1 MKKLFFSVICAVFAC
16 FAARAQNTE
25 YRLSTH
31 ILDIGTGMP
40 APNVAVKL
48 FRQSAGGEW
57 TEIADGITDS
67 NGRISPFGPKQFGNI
82 QTPFCHKRLFR
93 PAKTKLRLPLY
104 RGRLQN
110 RKQRP
115 PLPYSDHRIGQRL
128 FDLSRELKS
137 RPNFNLP

>member
-67 NGRISPFGPKQFGNI
+67 NGRIADFLPSDQNNSGIF
-82 QTPFCHKRLFR
+82 
-93 PAKTKLRLPLY
+93 KLRFATSDY
-104 RGRLQN
+104 FARQN
-110 RKQRP
+110 KTP
-115 PLPYSDHRIGQRL
+115 STLI
-128 FDLSRELKS
+128 
-137 RPNFNLP
+137 

>member
-57 TEIADGITDS
+57 TETVSYTHLRAHETPEHLPSDQNNSGI
-67 NGRISPFGPKQFGNI
+67 F
-82 QTPFCHKRLFR
+82 
-93 PAKTKLRLPLY
+93 KLRFATSDY
-104 RGRLQN
+104 FARQKQN
-110 RKQRP
+110 SVY
-115 PLPYSDHRIGQRL
+115 PYIEVVFKIENNDRHYHIPITVSANGYSTYL
-128 FDLSRELKS
+128 G
-137 RPNFNLP
+137 N

>member
-40 APNVAVKL
+40 APNIAVKL

-67 NGRISPFGPKQFGNI
+67 NGRIADFLPSDQNNSGIF
-82 QTPFCHKRLFR
+82 
-93 PAKTKLRLPLY
+93 KLRFATSDY
-104 RGRLQN
+104 FARQKQN
-110 RKQRP
+110 SVY
-115 PLPYSDHRIGQRL
+115 PYIV
-128 FDLSRELKS
+128 FVFKI
-137 RPNFNLP
+137 

>member
-1 MKKLFFSVICAVFAC
+1 MKKLFLSVVCAVFAC
-16 FAARAQNTE
+16 FAARAQNTA

-40 APNVAVKL
+40 APNIAVKL
-48 FRQSAGGEW
+48 LRQSAGGEW

-67 NGRISPFGPKQFGNI
+67 NGRIADFLPSDQN
-82 QTPFCHKRLFR
+82 RLFR